1 MDMKIKLKRN
11 AKFSASP
18 DAIRSQLNDITGL
31 LKLFPK
37 LDSLSELKPGA
48 FKWTLKPIGAAG
60 IEHVVVYG
68 ADYSVDLQ
76 SMKVSWSSVKGV
88 GNATLD
94 GWIHFQEAGG
104 TIDLAVHIEG
114 QLRDMSIP
122 LALRLVTPTYINKT
136 FEALVDK
143 FLERLREKVG
153 G

>member
-18 DAIRSQLNDITGL
+18 DSIRSQLNDIPAL

-37 LDSLSELKPGA
+37 LDSLNELKPGS

-60 IEHVVVYG
+60 VEHVVVYG

-76 SMKVSWSSVKGV
+76 SMKVSWSAVKGV